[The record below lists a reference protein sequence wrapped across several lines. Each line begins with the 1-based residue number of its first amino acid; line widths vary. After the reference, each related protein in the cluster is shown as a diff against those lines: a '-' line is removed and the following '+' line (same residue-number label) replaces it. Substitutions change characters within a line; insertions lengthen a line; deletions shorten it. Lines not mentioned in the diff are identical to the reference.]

1 MTAAAIPGVMSP
13 DYTVAEQV
21 SFNDPEIV
29 GDQVIYPPPDGH
41 GEMRADPVRR
51 DALAGMPRKSWAE
64 HPCIEDVA
72 RRLAKAGFLAPA
84 PDGLTSVGGYPGDD
98 EAGKELQATRAR
110 YEAFIYPGG
119 NHGFDNDST
128 PRCDPAAAGPRT
140 PDLQGEAVNQS
151 GVAGGIV
158 LTRTYL
164 AVAREVAAF
173 GVRLV
178 SDRAS
183 RIVVIGRDM
192 SHDQLADSLQVLRV
206 RPGL

>member
-1 MTAAAIPGVMSP
+1 M
-13 DYTVAEQV
+13 
-21 SFNDPEIV
+21 
-29 GDQVIYPPPDGH
+29 
-41 GEMRADPVRR
+41 
-51 DALAGMPRKSWAE
+51 
-64 HPCIEDVA
+64 A

-84 PDGLTSVGGYPGDD
+84 PDGLISVGGYPGDN
-98 EAGKELQATRAR
+98 EAAKELQATRTR
-110 YEAFIYPGG
+110 YEAFICPGG
-119 NHGFDNDST
+119 NHGFHNDST
-128 PRCDPAAAGPRT
+128 PRCDAAAAGPRT

-151 GVAGGIV
+151 GVAGRIV